1 MTMASMPLPSTT
13 TRWIRRLRPLAWGG
27 AAALLLTPWVA
38 MRFTSEVAWTG
49 SDFAVFGAMLLA
61 GCVAFE
67 LAASAARAPAYLAA
81 SVIALGAAF
90 LLVWANLAV
99 GIVGEPSHPA
109 NLAFM
114 AIPLAGVIG
123 ALLSRR
129 RPRGMAS
136 TLVAMAVLQVVAAGI
151 AVPAS
156 AQEPRG
162 FLLGYTAAYVAVWL
176 LCTALFHKAAD
187 TAPR

>member
-1 MTMASMPLPSTT
+1 M
-13 TRWIRRLRPLAWGG
+13 RPLAWGG
-27 AAALLLTPWVA
+27 AAALLLAPWVA

-61 GCVAFE
+61 GCAAFE
-67 LAASAARAPAYLAA
+67 LAARAARTPAYLGA

-99 GIVGEPSHPA
+99 GIIGEPSHPL

-114 AIPLAGVIG
+114 AIPLAGVAG
-123 ALLSRR
+123 ALLSHRR
-129 RPRGMAS
+129 ARGMAR
-136 TLVAMAVLQVVAAGI
+136 TLRVMAGLQIVAGGLALQTAT
-151 AVPAS
+151 
-156 AQEPRG
+156 QEPRA
-162 FLLGYTAAYVAVWL
+162 FLLGFTAAYVAVWL
-176 LCTALFHKAAD
+176 LCAVLFRAAAD

>member
-1 MTMASMPLPSTT
+1 MASMPLPSPT

-27 AAALLLTPWVA
+27 AAALWLAPWVA

-49 SDFAVFGAMLLA
+49 SDFALFGAMLLT

-67 LAASAARAPAYLAA
+67 IAARAARAPAYLAA

-99 GIVGEPSHPA
+99 GIVGEPSQPA

-114 AIPLAGVIG
+114 TIPLVGIVG
-123 ALLSRR
+123 AALARR
-129 RPRGMAS
+129 KPRGMAV
-136 TLVAMAVLQVVAAGI
+136 TLMAMAGLQIVAGGLALQAGT
-151 AVPAS
+151 
-156 AQEPRG
+156 QEPRG
-162 FLLGYTAAYVAVWL
+162 FLLGFTAAYVAVWL
-176 LCTALFHKAAD
+176 LCATLFRKAAD
-187 TAPR
+187 AAPR